1 MQKKSWITPV
11 IHIVAWALYF
21 SLPYLL
27 RPDKM
32 GGGGGTPPVHRGP
45 RLPMFEIS
53 MISNMLMVPLFY
65 FNVAVLYP
73 AFVRT
78 RKFGLFLLIQIGIA
92 LILYFGMQGILV
104 LIWDGGFRRLPF
116 GIPLFSYSFILL
128 AALCY
133 ALVRDNIRTEQL
145 QQEKENENLKSEL
158 LFLRWQISPHFLF
171 NVLNNLVALAR
182 MKSDNMEPM
191 LIRLS
196 SLMRYMLYETD
207 DKKLAIEKE
216 TDYLESY
223 VALQSMRY
231 GKEVVVNM
239 QVDEQLPRQSLIEPM
254 LLIPFVENA
263 FKHGT
268 GMIEQP
274 VIDIRLHYHQPWL
287 IFEVRNKCL
296 PQPEHNSPDRNHG
309 IGLANVK
316 RRLNLL
322 YPEKHKLSISTEN
335 GWYIAS
341 LQINIA

>member
-1 MQKKSWITPV
+1 MQKKKWVTPL
-11 IHIVAWALYF
+11 IHIIAWALYF

-27 RPDKM
+27 RPDRM
-32 GGGGGTPPVHRGP
+32 GGGGPSMHRGP

-53 MISNMLMVPLFY
+53 MITNVLMVPLFY

-73 AFVRT
+73 AMIRT
-78 RKFGLFLLIQIGIA
+78 RRFGLFLLVQLGIA
-92 LILYFGMQGILV
+92 FVLFLGMRGIVMLISDVDSM
-104 LIWDGGFRRLPF
+104 RLPF

-128 AALCY
+128 SALCY

-182 MKSDNMEPM
+182 MKSDKMEPM

-216 TDYLESY
+216 VDYLESY
-223 VALQSMRY
+223 VSLQSLRY
-231 GKEVVVNM
+231 GKEVTVSIK
-239 QVDEQLPRQSLIEPM
+239 VDENLPGHLLIEPM

-268 GMIEQP
+268 GMIAAP
-274 VIDIRLHYHQPWL
+274 VIEIALHYQAPSI
-287 IFEVRNKCL
+287 IFEVRNKYL
-296 PQPEHNSPDRNHG
+296 TQPEQTSPDRNHG

-322 YPEKHKLSISTEN
+322 YPHRHKLGISTEN

-341 LQINIA
+341 LQIQIA